1 MKKETKQEKKQMRG
15 ERERSNESLRHSI
28 EREKEREKEERGG
41 LARSSHRNVEFVI
54 QPHWRN
60 ERESYVTPLVYLF
73 AS

>member
-15 ERERSNESLRHSI
+15 ERERSNESLRHSK
-28 EREKEREKEERGG
+28 EREREKEERGG